1 MCEGSTGGDRD
12 GIRHFLGYGLSA
24 TASPRGAAF
33 TNGVSVGA
41 TCLATYVQGYGQ
53 SPGGNYVIEFIFLC
67 MTLAFVATE
76 MARCLRQGS
85 SIILQG
91 TVGHTGFR
99 HHTGY
104 QIAGFRP
111 SFCRVPSVIP
121 GFDHHFAGFRHTGFR
136 PSFCRVPSVIP
147 GFVIPG
153 FVVPGFVIPGSVIPG
168 FVHHFAGFRR
178 PYRVSLRASITASRK
193 ATAIPQGHC
202 KLDLKVHTLKSP
214 ST

>member
-67 MTLAFVATE
+67 MTLAFAATE

-136 PSFCRVPSVIP
+136 PSFCRVPSAIP
-147 GFVIPG
+147 GFVE
-153 FVVPGFVIPGSVIPG
+153 SVYYCIKKSYRNT
-168 FVHHFAGFRR
+168 AGPLQIR
-178 PYRVSLRASITASRK
+178 PQSLHSQVT
-193 ATAIPQGHC
+193 
-202 KLDLKVHTLKSP
+202 LDLRLPALKSHR
-214 ST
+214 T